1 MSVNAGE
8 IFPVLEALEV
18 ARFKTNPIGEVLGL
32 AGLGAELQPTI
43 IVSPNAPVNADGR
56 PDGTIWIQVTP

>member
-1 MSVNAGE
+1 MIGAGE

-18 ARFKTNPIGEVLGL
+18 ARFQLNPDGEVLGF
-32 AGLGAELQPTI
+32 AGLGAALQPTI
-43 IVSPNAPVNADGR
+43 VVSPNAPVNGDGR